1 MMKTKITELVRTAR
15 LRQPLVP
22 SVTFDAEVSRF
33 TLIVTLDRGFWALF
47 YQLRG
52 LNPATGKRWG
62 GGIRH
67 ELGDAMLIP
76 VAEARARALAA
87 KELVRQGRSPHHEAM
102 AARASKEVAR
112 SVLPSTVDEALDAY
126 ATALVNRRQPSEPTR
141 RKNIH
146 YARKS
151 VGLMKA
157 GPLALAAID
166 PAMVR
171 VMVETMAG
179 SDGERHLV
187 FRGLDRFLAWCVK
200 QGLVE
205 HNVCDELD
213 RHERP
218 RGGQSRDHV
227 PSLETLRA
235 IWAAVENEPQRD
247 LAQFFLLVPLRRAEA
262 ASLRWSEVDLQLRRI
277 RIPASRMKN
286 REAHELPLS
295 APALEILKTRKAIA
309 NGELVFPNADGKPYN
324 GFHELLSRIRARI
337 GESET
342 VKAEYFI
349 FHDLRRSFVSL
360 LAERGFDVDLL
371 DAMLA
376 HKRRGTFG
384 VYQRAS
390 RMAERARALET
401 WANLVAG
408 EGESQNENVVAFRA

>member
-1 MMKTKITELVRTAR
+1 M
-15 LRQPLVP
+15 
-22 SVTFDAEVSRF
+22 
-33 TLIVTLDRGFWALF
+33 
-47 YQLRG
+47 
-52 LNPATGKRWG
+52 
-62 GGIRH
+62 
-67 ELGDAMLIP
+67 
-76 VAEARARALAA
+76 
-87 KELVRQGRSPHHEAM
+87 
-102 AARASKEVAR
+102 
-112 SVLPSTVDEALDAY
+112 
-126 ATALVNRRQPSEPTR
+126 NRRQPSEPTR

-227 PSLETLRA
+227 PSLEKLRA

-309 NGELVFPNADGKPYN
+309 KGELVFRTPTANHTT
-324 GFHELLSRIRARI
+324 GFTICSAASEPVSARARP
-337 GESET
+337 SRRRDLSST
-342 VKAEYFI
+342 I
-349 FHDLRRSFVSL
+349 FADRSLAL

-371 DAMLA
+371 DQCSPISGAACLA
-376 HKRRGTFG
+376 FTSGRAGWPNAAGRSKPGRTWSPARAKAKMKMWSPFELKQRLYGCVVRAKNVIQKDLHIKKVSSRSGGCDCRRGRNPPF
-384 VYQRAS
+384 RP
-390 RMAERARALET
+390 
-401 WANLVAG
+401 ANPPH
-408 EGESQNENVVAFRA
+408 RPP

>member
-1 MMKTKITELVRTAR
+1 
-15 LRQPLVP
+15 
-22 SVTFDAEVSRF
+22 
-33 TLIVTLDRGFWALF
+33 
-47 YQLRG
+47 
-52 LNPATGKRWG
+52 
-62 GGIRH
+62 
-67 ELGDAMLIP
+67 
-76 VAEARARALAA
+76 
-87 KELVRQGRSPHHEAM
+87 
-102 AARASKEVAR
+102 
-112 SVLPSTVDEALDAY
+112 
-126 ATALVNRRQPSEPTR
+126 
-141 RKNIH
+141 
-146 YARKS
+146 
-151 VGLMKA
+151 
-157 GPLALAAID
+157 
-166 PAMVR
+166 
-171 VMVETMAG
+171 MAG

-342 VKAEYFI
+342 VQGGI
-349 FHDLRRSFVSL
+349 FYLSRSSPIVRN
-360 LAERGFDVDLL
+360 ACWPN
-371 DAMLA
+371 A
-376 HKRRGTFG
+376 
-384 VYQRAS
+384 AS
-390 RMAERARALET
+390 T
-401 WANLVAG
+401 
-408 EGESQNENVVAFRA
+408 STC